1 MGSEWIYLTNLR
13 FDISNKLYLS
23 KYFNFYL
30 RNLNSEEENFFFE
43 ILKNEYKKIIKKHG
57 LKNAYEEYKIVKENS
72 TVDYMMKSLRMFS
85 IADYFSLCELKI
97 LVRIYLTESNKE
109 TYEPVMD
116 DFKTNNISK
125 VLRNYLRRLIVI
137 DYDRELLLEK
147 LKKYDNSKTTEDALI
162 LEFRK
167 SFINFYNYINRVK
180 ISYDIY
186 NYRDSKY
193 NSSILFLSKLG
204 KTTFESR
211 NNRNL
216 VDKFINIK
224 DDNFDNFMFIIETFY
239 SENNKSYKKEIT
251 DYVTLLE
258 MFVTHSPST
267 NRYNVEDSISKQFVE
282 KISASFSLTHSIK
295 NKIDLEDFKKELK
308 YMYNYRSKLLHGE
321 VLEMNKQLNKFL
333 EIPYYSNR
341 RNNDIDKDYYKIKGI
356 IEKYMSNRLEDIFRK
371 IFELYV
377 KNYLFFEAIK

>member
-43 ILKNEYKKIIKKHG
+43 ILKNEYKKIIKKYG

-333 EIPYYSNR
+333 EIPYYSSR

-377 KNYLFFEAIK
+377 KNYLFFESIK

>member
-43 ILKNEYKKIIKKHG
+43 ILKNEYKKIIKKYG

-216 VDKFINIK
+216 IDKFINIK

>member
-43 ILKNEYKKIIKKHG
+43 ILKNEYKKIIKKYG

-224 DDNFDNFMFIIETFY
+224 DGNFDNFMFIIETFY

-295 NKIDLEDFKKELK
+295 NKIDLENFKKELK

>member
-43 ILKNEYKKIIKKHG
+43 ILKNEYKKIIKKYG

-125 VLRNYLRRLIVI
+125 VLRNYLRSLIVI

-216 VDKFINIK
+216 IDKFINIK

>member
-43 ILKNEYKKIIKKHG
+43 ILKNEYKKIIKKYG

-204 KTTFESR
+204 KTTFELR

-216 VDKFINIK
+216 IDKFINIK

>member
-43 ILKNEYKKIIKKHG
+43 ILKNEYKKIIKKYG

-147 LKKYDNSKTTEDALI
+147 LKKYDKSKTTADALI

-333 EIPYYSNR
+333 EIPYYSSR

>member
-43 ILKNEYKKIIKKHG
+43 ILKNEYKKIIKKYG

-295 NKIDLEDFKKELK
+295 NKIDLENFKKELK

>member
-43 ILKNEYKKIIKKHG
+43 ILKNEYKKIIKKYG

-72 TVDYMMKSLRMFS
+72 TVDYMLKSLRMFS

-193 NSSILFLSKLG
+193 KSSILFLSKLG

>member
-43 ILKNEYKKIIKKHG
+43 ILKNEYKKIIKKYG

-333 EIPYYSNR
+333 ETPYYSSR

>member
-43 ILKNEYKKIIKKHG
+43 ILKNEYKKIIKKYG

-211 NNRNL
+211 NNKNL

-333 EIPYYSNR
+333 EIPYYSSR

>member
-1 MGSEWIYLTNLR
+1 
-13 FDISNKLYLS
+13 
-23 KYFNFYL
+23 
-30 RNLNSEEENFFFE
+30 
-43 ILKNEYKKIIKKHG
+43 
-57 LKNAYEEYKIVKENS
+57 
-72 TVDYMMKSLRMFS
+72 MMKSLRMFS

-216 VDKFINIK
+216 IDKFINIK

-333 EIPYYSNR
+333 EIPYYSSR

>member
-43 ILKNEYKKIIKKHG
+43 ILKNEYKKIIKKYG

-72 TVDYMMKSLRMFS
+72 TVDYMMKTLRMFS

-333 EIPYYSNR
+333 EIPYYSSR

-377 KNYLFFEAIK
+377 KNYLFLKQ

>member
-43 ILKNEYKKIIKKHG
+43 ILKNEYKKIIKKYG

-308 YMYNYRSKLLHGE
+308 YMYNYISKLLHGE

-333 EIPYYSNR
+333 EIPYYSSR